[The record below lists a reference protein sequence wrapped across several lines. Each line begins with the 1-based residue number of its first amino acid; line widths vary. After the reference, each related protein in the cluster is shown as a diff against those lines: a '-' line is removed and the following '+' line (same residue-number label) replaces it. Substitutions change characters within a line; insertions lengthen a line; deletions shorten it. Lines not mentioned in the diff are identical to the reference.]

1 MKTIP
6 TLLAGLL
13 LAIGLASTDT
23 AASKDATS
31 KNPSAPIHFG
41 AIAWESGAFTTEVLR
56 LIVEHGYGY
65 PTDTLPGSTV
75 SMEVALARND
85 LQVIAEEWAG
95 RSPAWVKAEQ
105 AGQVFALGDTVK
117 NAEEGWWVPAYVI
130 KGDPARNLK
139 PLAPELRSV
148 DDLKRYPQVFR
159 DPESPDKGRF
169 LNSPSGWTSE
179 TVNSQKLKAYGLDG
193 LYNNFRSGSGA
204 ALDAEV
210 ASSIRRGQPVL
221 FYYWSPSPLIGR
233 YDLVRLAEPAY
244 DAEAWKTLMD
254 PSNANPRGSQSLPA
268 KLSIGVSKAFR
279 EGYPDLVA
287 VFEKVD
293 LPIDRLNK
301 ALAQMSETR
310 QPPREAAL
318 AFLRANPDVWKPW
331 LPAEHAEKVE
341 AGL

>member
-1 MKTIP
+1 MKRIP

-13 LAIGLASTDT
+13 LTVGLASTDS
-23 AASKDATS
+23 AAAEERT
-31 KNPSAPIHFG
+31 PIHFG
-41 AIAWESGAFTTEVLR
+41 AIGWESGALTTEILR
-56 LIVEHGYGY
+56 LIVEHGFGY

-139 PLAPELRSV
+139 ALAPDLRSV
-148 DDLKRYPQVFR
+148 EDLKRYPQVFR
-159 DPESPDKGRF
+159 DPETPEKGRF

-179 TVNSQKLKAYGLDG
+179 TVNSQKLKAYGLDT

-204 ALDAEV
+204 ALDAEIGS
-210 ASSIRRGQPVL
+210 AIRRGQPVL
-221 FYYWSPSPLIGR
+221 FYYWSPTPLMGR
-233 YDLVRLAEPAY
+233 YDLVRLEEPPFDPAAWATLT
-244 DAEAWKTLMD
+244 DAK
-254 PSNANPRGSQSLPA
+254 NPHPKGSRSLPA
-268 KLSIGVSKAFR
+268 KLSIGVSAPFR
-279 EGYPDLVA
+279 EHYPDLVA

-301 ALAQMSETR
+301 ALAHMSETR
-310 QPPREAAL
+310 QSPREAAL
-318 AFLRANPDVWKPW
+318 MFLRDHPAVWKAW
-331 LPAEHAEKVE
+331 LPAEVAAKVE
-341 AGL
+341 GAL

>member
-1 MKTIP
+1 MNRMS
-6 TLLAGLL
+6 TLVAGLL
-13 LAIGLASTDT
+13 LAIGLASSES
-23 AASKDATS
+23 AASKDQRD
-31 KNPSAPIHFG
+31 PIHFG
-41 AIAWESGAFTTEVLR
+41 AITWESGAFTTEVLR
-56 LIVEHGYGY
+56 LIAEHGYGY

-95 RSPAWVKAEQ
+95 RSPAWIKAEKE
-105 AGQVFALGDTVK
+105 GEVFALGDTVK

-130 KGDPARNLK
+130 KGDPKRDLA
-139 PLAPELRSV
+139 PLAPDLRSV
-148 DDLKRYPQVFR
+148 YDLKRYPQVFR

-179 TVNSQKLKAYGLDG
+179 TVNSQKLKAYGLDD
-193 LYNNFRSGSGA
+193 LYSNFRTGSGA
-204 ALDAEV
+204 ALDAEI
-210 ASSIRRGQPVL
+210 ASAIRRGQPVL
-221 FYYWSPSPLIGR
+221 FYYWSPAPLIGR
-233 YDLVRLAEPAY
+233 YDLVRLTEPAY
-244 DAEAWKTLMD
+244 DAEAWSTLMD
-254 PSNANPRGSQSLPA
+254 PRNPKPRGSQSLPA

-279 EGYPDLVA
+279 DDYPDLVA

-310 QPPREAAL
+310 QPPREAAIE
-318 AFLRANPDVWKPW
+318 FLRANPDVWKPW
-331 LPAEHAEKVE
+331 LPAERAAKVE

>member
-1 MKTIP
+1 MNTFS

-13 LAIGLASTDT
+13 LALGLASTDN
-23 AASKDATS
+23 AV
-31 KNPSAPIHFG
+31 SAEQRPPIHFG
-41 AIAWESGAFTTEVLR
+41 AIGWESGALTTEILR
-56 LIVEHGYGY
+56 LIVERGYGY
-65 PTDTLPGSTV
+65 TTDTLPGSTV

-117 NAEEGWWVPAYVI
+117 HAEEGWWVPAYVI
-130 KGDPARNLK
+130 EGDAARKLE

-179 TVNSQKLKAYGLDG
+179 TVNSQKLKAYGLDE
-193 LYNNFRSGSGA
+193 LYTNFRSGSGA
-204 ALDAEV
+204 AMDAEIGS
-210 ASSIRRGQPVL
+210 AIRRGQPVL
-221 FYYWSPSPLIGR
+221 FYYWNPTPLMGR
-233 YDLVRLAEPAY
+233 YKLIRLQEPPF
-244 DAEAWKTLMD
+244 DAQAWATLTD
-254 PSNANPRGSQSLPA
+254 AGNPNPKGSRSLPA

-279 EGYPDLVA
+279 DGYPDLVA
-287 VFEKVD
+287 VFEQVD

-301 ALAQMSETR
+301 ALAVMSEKRT
-310 QPPREAAL
+310 PPREAAQT
-318 AFLRANPDVWKPW
+318 FLRDNPEVWKAW
-331 LPAEHAEKVE
+331 LPADVANKVE
-341 AGL
+341 GSL

>member
-6 TLLAGLL
+6 ALLAGLL
-13 LAIGLASTDT
+13 LTIGLASTDS
-23 AASKDATS
+23 AASAEQAK
-31 KNPSAPIHFG
+31 PIHFG
-41 AIAWESGAFTTEVLR
+41 AIGWESGALTTEILR
-56 LIVEHGYGY
+56 HIVEHGYGY
-65 PTDTLPGSTV
+65 PTDTLPGSSV

-139 PLAPELRSV
+139 PLAPDLRSV

-159 DPESPDKGRF
+159 DPEMPDKGRF

-204 ALDAEV
+204 ALDAEI
-210 ASSIRRGQPVL
+210 SSAIRRGQPVL
-221 FYYWSPSPLIGR
+221 FYYWSPTALIGR
-233 YDLVRLAEPAY
+233 YDLVRLQEPPF
-244 DAEAWKTLMD
+244 DASAWATLTD
-254 PSNANPRGSQSLPA
+254 AKNPNPKGSQSLPA

-279 EGYPDLVA
+279 DGYPDLVA
-287 VFEKVD
+287 AFEKVD
-293 LPIDRLNK
+293 LPIDVLNR
-301 ALAQMSETR
+301 ALAEMNEKR
-310 QPPREAAL
+310 QPAADAAK
-318 AFLRANPDVWKPW
+318 AFLRANPQVWKAW
-331 LPAEHAEKVE
+331 LPAEVATKVE
-341 AGL
+341 ASL

>member
-13 LAIGLASTDT
+13 LAVGLASTDT
-23 AASKDATS
+23 AASKDPA
-31 KNPSAPIHFG
+31 APIHFG
-41 AIAWESGAFTTEVLR
+41 AIGWESGAFTTEILR
-56 LIVEHGYGY
+56 VIAEHGYGY
-65 PTDTLPGSTV
+65 ATDTLPGSTV

-117 NAEEGWWVPAYVI
+117 NAEEGWWVPTYVI
-130 KGDPARNLK
+130 KGDPARGLK

-204 ALDAEV
+204 ALDAEI

-244 DAEAWKTLMD
+244 DAKAWATLMD
-254 PSNANPRGSQSLPA
+254 AKNPNPQGSQSLPA

-279 EGYPDLVA
+279 ESYPDLVA

-301 ALAQMSETR
+301 ALAQMNETR
-310 QPPREAAL
+310 QPPREAAK

-331 LPAEHAEKVE
+331 LPAEHAAKVE

>member
-1 MKTIP
+1 MRKFP
-6 TLLAGLL
+6 ALLASLM
-13 LAIGLASTDT
+13 LAMGLASTGS
-23 AASKDATS
+23 AASAEPVK
-31 KNPSAPIHFG
+31 PIHFG
-41 AIAWESGAFTTEVLR
+41 AIGWESGALTTEILR
-56 LIVEHGYGY
+56 HIVEHGFGY

-130 KGDPARNLK
+130 KGDPARGLK
-139 PLAPELRSV
+139 PLAPTLRSV
-148 DDLKRYPQVFR
+148 EDLKDYPQVFR
-159 DPESPDKGRF
+159 DPEMPDKGRF

-204 ALDAEV
+204 ALDAEINS
-210 ASSIRRGQPVL
+210 AIRRGQPVL
-221 FYYWSPSPLIGR
+221 FYYWSPTPLIGR
-233 YDLVRLAEPAY
+233 YDLVRLQEPAFNEAAWATLT
-244 DAEAWKTLMD
+244 DAKNPD
-254 PSNANPRGSQSLPA
+254 PKGSQSLPA

-279 EGYPDLVA
+279 DSYPDLVA

-301 ALAQMSETR
+301 ALAEMSDKR
-310 QPPREAAL
+310 QKPTDAAI

-331 LPAEHAEKVE
+331 LPADAASKVE
-341 AGL
+341 ASL

>member
-1 MKTIP
+1 MKKIP

-13 LAIGLASTDT
+13 LAVGLACTGN
-23 AASKDATS
+23 AAPAEQR
-31 KNPSAPIHFG
+31 PPIHFG
-41 AIAWESGAFTTEVLR
+41 AIGWESGALTTEILR
-56 LIVEHGYGY
+56 LIVERGYGY

-117 NAEEGWWVPAYVI
+117 HAEEGWWVPAYVI
-130 KGDPARNLK
+130 EGDAARKLE
-139 PLAPELRSV
+139 PMAPELRNV
-148 DDLKRYPQVFR
+148 EDLKRYPQVFR

-179 TVNSQKLKAYGLDG
+179 TVNSQKLKAYGLND
-193 LYNNFRSGSGA
+193 LYTNFRSGSGA
-204 ALDAEV
+204 AMDAEIGS
-210 ASSIRRGQPVL
+210 AIRRGQPVL
-221 FYYWSPSPLIGR
+221 FYYWNPTPLMGR
-233 YDLVRLAEPAY
+233 YKLIRLEEPPF
-244 DAEAWKTLMD
+244 DAQAWATLTD
-254 PSNANPRGSQSLPA
+254 ASHPNPQGSRSLPA

-287 VFEKVD
+287 VFEQVD

-301 ALAQMSETR
+301 ALADMSEKRT
-310 QPPREAAL
+310 PPREAAL
-318 AFLRANPDVWKPW
+318 AFLRDNREVWKAW
-331 LPAEHAEKVE
+331 LPADVTAKVE